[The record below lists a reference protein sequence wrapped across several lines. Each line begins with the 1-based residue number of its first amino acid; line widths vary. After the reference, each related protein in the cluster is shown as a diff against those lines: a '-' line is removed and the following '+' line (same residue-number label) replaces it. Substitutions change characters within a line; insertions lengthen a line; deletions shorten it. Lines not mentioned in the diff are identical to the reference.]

1 MNAQIV
7 ISTLQKKVS
16 ELTLINVMLEAQV
29 EDLQTQLNTINE
41 QTSDAQVDGNENQT
55 QEIDDSSSSPDD
67 F

>member
-7 ISTLQKKVS
+7 ISRLQRKVS

-41 QTSDAQVDGNENQT
+41 QTSDAQVDGKENQT
-55 QEIDDSSSSPDD
+55 QEIDDSSSGPDD

>member
-7 ISTLQKKVS
+7 ISRLQRKVS

-55 QEIDDSSSSPDD
+55 QEIDDCSSGPDD

>member
-7 ISTLQKKVS
+7 ISRLQRKVS

-29 EDLQTQLNTINE
+29 EDLQTQLNSINE

>member
-7 ISTLQKKVS
+7 ISRLQRKVS

-55 QEIDDSSSSPDD
+55 QEIDDSSSGPVD

>member
-7 ISTLQKKVS
+7 ISRLQRKVS

-29 EDLQTQLNTINE
+29 EDLQTQLNSINE

-55 QEIDDSSSSPDD
+55 QEIDDSSSGTDD

>member
-7 ISTLQKKVS
+7 ISRLQRKVS

-41 QTSDAQVDGNENQT
+41 QTSD
-55 QEIDDSSSSPDD
+55 
-67 F
+67 